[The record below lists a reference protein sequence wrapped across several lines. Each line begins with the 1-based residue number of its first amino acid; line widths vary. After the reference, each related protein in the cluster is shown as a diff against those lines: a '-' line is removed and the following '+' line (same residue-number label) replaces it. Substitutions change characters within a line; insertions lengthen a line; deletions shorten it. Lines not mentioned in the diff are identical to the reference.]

1 MTFDYK
7 FSVSASNKAEADQKM
22 KALDKLAKQFDA
34 HVLTALASNGKKFL
48 NHPVYG
54 GMIRKNLGL

>member
-7 FSVSASNKAEADQKM
+7 FSITASSKSEADEKM
-22 KALDKLAKQFDA
+22 KSLDKLAKQFNPKI
-34 HVLTALASNGKKFL
+34 LSALAINGKKFL
-48 NHPVYG
+48 NHPMYG